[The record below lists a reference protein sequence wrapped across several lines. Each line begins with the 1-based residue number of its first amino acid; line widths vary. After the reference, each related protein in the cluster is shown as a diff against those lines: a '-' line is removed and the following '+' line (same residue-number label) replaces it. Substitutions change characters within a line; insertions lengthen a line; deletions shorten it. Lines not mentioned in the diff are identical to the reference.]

1 MKVIMLGT
9 AAGGGFPQ
17 WNCACAQCSK
27 ALGSNPQLPAR
38 TQDCVAISGNDRD
51 WWLLNASPDIRTQLV
66 TTPEFRPG
74 PGRRDTP
81 LRGVLLTDS
90 ELDHTLGLFVL
101 REGGGQRAHAPATTL
116 TALRED
122 LGLRNVLDRYAGW
135 EWTEAVAWQ
144 PFELTGGLF
153 ATAIPVGT
161 KRPKYTSESDVDGP
175 WVVAYRIED
184 PATGGVLIYAPCL
197 ATWPEGFDDLVAGA
211 SCLLLDGT
219 FAHPYEMGAA
229 TGNSKGQAAMGHV
242 PIFGADGSLAAL
254 RRHPGVRRIYTHLNN
269 TNPVLDPAS
278 AECAELAVAGVE
290 VVPDGTVLTC

>member
-1 MKVIMLGT
+1 MLGT

-17 WNCACAQCSK
+17 WNCACAQCS
-27 ALGSNPQLPAR
+27 NTQLPAR
-38 TQDCVAISGNDRD
+38 TQDCVAISGNDQD
-51 WWLLNASPDIRTQLV
+51 WWLLNASPDIRTQLLR
-66 TTPEFRPG
+66 TPEFKPG

-81 LRGVLLTDS
+81 LRGVLLTDA

-116 TALRED
+116 TALRES

-135 EWTEAVAWQ
+135 KWAEAVPWQ
-144 PFELTGGLF
+144 PFELAGGLV

-161 KRPKYTSESDVDGP
+161 KRPKYTGGSDVDRP

-197 ATWPEGFDDLVAGA
+197 AGWPAGFDELVAGA

-219 FAHPYEMGAA
+219 FAHSYEMGAA
-229 TGNSKGQAAMGHV
+229 TGSSKGQAAMGHV

-254 RRHPGVRRIYTHLNN
+254 KRHPGVRRIYTHLNN

-278 AECAELAVAGVE
+278 AAYAELTATGVE